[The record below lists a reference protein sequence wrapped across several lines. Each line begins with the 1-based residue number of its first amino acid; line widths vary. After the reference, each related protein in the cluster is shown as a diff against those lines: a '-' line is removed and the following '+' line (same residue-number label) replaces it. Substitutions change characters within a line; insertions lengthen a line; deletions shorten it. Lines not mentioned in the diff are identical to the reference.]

1 MKFFV
6 AWTYQ
11 KGIMIIRANNKSD
24 AIIFLEDR
32 NIDYYDIEIMNKY
45 FNREFE
51 DRQLSITI
59 ESIEE

>member
-1 MKFFV
+1 
-6 AWTYQ
+6 
-11 KGIMIIRANNKSD
+11 MIIRANNKSD

>member
-1 MKFFV
+1 MKYYV
-6 AWTYQ
+6 ASTYK

>member
-1 MKFFV
+1 MKYYV
-6 AWTYQ
+6 ASTYQ

-51 DRQLSITI
+51 ARQLSITI